1 VSAQHTPPGAPES
14 GSGSA
19 PHTLNLAISAEGV
32 LKVFGKETAVSEIKF
47 GVPQGQILGMIG
59 PSGCGKTTTLR
70 LTIGIYN
77 PTKGQVSLMGKAPQE
92 FTPAERRQI
101 GYMPQLFVLY
111 PQLTVQENLEF
122 AASMYG
128 LPLFGRKK
136 RMQEVLEFV
145 DLDKHTKKLA
155 RNISGGMQRRLSL
168 AATLIH
174 NPQYIFLDE
183 PTAGIDPVL
192 RRRFWD
198 HFVALRNQGRTL
210 FVTTQYVG
218 EAAYCDLV
226 AVMAKGKMIMIEP
239 PDQLRKKAF
248 GGEIVNYGVR
258 APLKTEQIQAIQ
270 GMPYVMSQ
278 IKINSPTSLQMIVD
292 EASTAMP
299 QLMHWS
305 EAHGIEIEIIEE
317 FVPPFDDVF
326 VEIVRQTSEPD
337 PHAPATKPVTAKS

>member
-1 VSAQHTPPGAPES
+1 VIASPLAAPAIHAS
-14 GSGSA
+14 GL
-19 PHTLNLAISAEGV
+19 TKI
-32 LKVFGKETAVSEIKF
+32 FGNETAVADVSFQLPPRK
-47 GVPQGQILGMIG
+47 ILAVIG

-70 LTIGIYN
+70 LSIGIYN
-77 PTKGQVSLMGKAPQE
+77 PSSGDVTLMGRRPAT
-92 FTPAERRQI
+92 FTSAARREI

-111 PQLTVQENLEF
+111 PQLTVWENLSF

-128 LPLFGRKK
+128 MSLRGRKK

-145 DLDKHTKKLA
+145 DLDKHAAKLA

-174 NPQYIFLDE
+174 DPQYIFLDE

-198 HFVALRNQGRTL
+198 HFVQLREQGRTL

-226 AVMAKGKMIMIEP
+226 AVMAKGRLLMVEP
-239 PDQLRKKAF
+239 PDKLRKRAF
-248 GGEIVNYGVR
+248 AGEIVNYRSTTPVT
-258 APLKTEQIQAIQ
+258 LEQVAEVQRMPFVHAKIDIQ
-270 GMPYVMSQ
+270 
-278 IKINSPTSLQMIVD
+278 SPTALRIIVD

-299 QLMHWS
+299 QLMRWS
-305 EAHGIEIEIIEE
+305 GERGIAIEAIEE
-317 FVPPFDDVF
+317 YVPPFDDVF
-326 VEIVRQTSEPD
+326 VELLRRAEREQAQAE
-337 PHAPATKPVTAKS
+337 AQA

>member
-1 VSAQHTPPGAPES
+1 VAVP
-14 GSGSA
+14 A
-19 PHTLNLAISAEGV
+19 PHTPGAVRAAISAQGL
-32 LKVFGKETAVSEIKF
+32 LKVFGKETAVSDIEFII
-47 GVPQGQILGMIG
+47 PQGQIMGMIG

-77 PTKGQVSLMGKAPQE
+77 PTQGNVAIMGKPPQA
-92 FTPAERRQI
+92 FTAVERKQI

-111 PQLTVQENLEF
+111 PQLTVWENLNF

-145 DLDKHTKKLA
+145 DLDKHIGKQA

-198 HFVALRNQGRTL
+198 HFVELRNRGRTL

-226 AVMAKGKMIMIEP
+226 AVMAKGRMIMVEP

-248 GGEIVNYGVR
+248 GGEIVNYGVLR
-258 APLKTEQIQAIQ
+258 PLSTEQIQSIQ
-270 GMPYVMSQ
+270 NMPYVMSQ
-278 IKINSPTSLQMIVD
+278 LTIKSPTYLQMIVD

-299 QLMHWS
+299 QLMRWS
-305 EAHGIEIEIIEE
+305 ADHGIEIEVIEE

-326 VEIVRQTSEPD
+326 VELVRKTTD
-337 PHAPATKPVTAKS
+337 PGSPRGEIRGVA

>member
-1 VSAQHTPPGAPES
+1 MTISKEP
-14 GSGSA
+14 
-19 PHTLNLAISAEGV
+19 AIEASQ
-32 LKVFGKETAVSEIKF
+32 LTKIFGKEIAVDAMSFELPPGK
-47 GVPQGQILGMIG
+47 ILGVIG

-77 PTKGQVSLMGKAPQE
+77 PSSGEVKLMGFNPHKFSSAM
-92 FTPAERRQI
+92 RRKI

-111 PQLTVQENLEF
+111 PQLTVWENLSF
-122 AASMYG
+122 AASIYG
-128 LPLFGRKK
+128 LSWIGRKK
-136 RMQEVLEFV
+136 RLQKMLEFV
-145 DLDKHTKKLA
+145 DLDKHRDKLA
-155 RNISGGMQRRLSL
+155 LNISGGMQRRLSL

-198 HFVALRNQGRTL
+198 HFVHLRDEGRTL

-226 AVMAKGKMIMIEP
+226 AVMAKGKLLMVEP
-239 PDQLRKKAF
+239 PELLRKRAYS
-248 GGEIVNYGVR
+248 GEIVNYR
-258 APLKTEQIQAIQ
+258 SAAPLHLEHIAEIQR
-270 GMPYVMSQ
+270 MPFMRSEIE
-278 IKINSPTSLQMIVD
+278 IKSPTVLRMTVD

-299 QLMHWS
+299 QLMTWS
-305 EAHGIEIEIIEE
+305 SERGINIQAIEE

-326 VEIVRQTSEPD
+326 VELLRRAEAQEDAS
-337 PHAPATKPVTAKS
+337 S